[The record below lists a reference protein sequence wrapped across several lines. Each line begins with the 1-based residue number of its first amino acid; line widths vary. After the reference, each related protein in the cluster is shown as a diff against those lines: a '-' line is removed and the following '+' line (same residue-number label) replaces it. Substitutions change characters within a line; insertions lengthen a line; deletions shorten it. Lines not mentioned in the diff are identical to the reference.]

1 LILIEDSV
9 LVAAAWTGN
18 VGVCQGRVLTEIRRH
33 TRLFFCDVQEII
45 PVHQAIV
52 HSLVNV
58 WADAARVDHGSTLL
72 FCLGIQE
79 VVAL

>member
-1 LILIEDSV
+1 MNSL
-9 LVAAAWTGN
+9 
-18 VGVCQGRVLTEIRRH
+18 
-33 TRLFFCDVQEII
+33 CDVQKII
-45 PVHQAIV
+45 PVYQAVV

-72 FCLGIQE
+72 LCLGIQE